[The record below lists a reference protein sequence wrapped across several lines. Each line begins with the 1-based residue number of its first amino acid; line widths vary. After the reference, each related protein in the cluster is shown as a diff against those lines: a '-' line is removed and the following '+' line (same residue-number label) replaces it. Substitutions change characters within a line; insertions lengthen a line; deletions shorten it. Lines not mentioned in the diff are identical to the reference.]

1 MLKLNIINVPGVY
14 EIPIAIRKNIKK
26 FDGFIALG
34 CVIKGQTPHFDLICS
49 STFNSILNLS
59 INFNKP
65 IGNGIITAY
74 NMKQALQRSK
84 NTKVKNQ
91 IKDQK
96 LLMQSCPFYK
106 MDLKKSKNSSP
117 RIKVIQKLYNALM
130 NPDALIEYP
139 KSQYKK
145 FIKDV
150 VTGTLERSD
159 LIEEQIKSFLAN
171 DINLTKTDKL
181 LKIILFAAIFELM
194 FKHNTPKK
202 VIINEYLLASEHF
215 LEKIQIGYLN
225 AILDKI
231 SKELRKD
238 D

>member
-1 MLKLNIINVPGVY
+1 M
-14 EIPIAIRKNIKK
+14 
-26 FDGFIALG
+26 
-34 CVIKGQTPHFDLICS
+34 
-49 STFNSILNLS
+49 
-59 INFNKP
+59 
-65 IGNGIITAY
+65 
-74 NMKQALQRSK
+74 RSY
-84 NTKVKNQ
+84 
-91 IKDQK
+91 
-96 LLMQSCPFYK
+96 PFYL

-130 NPDALIEYP
+130 NPDAIIDYP

-150 VTGTLERSD
+150 VTGTLERSE
-159 LIEEQIKSFLAN
+159 LIEDQIKSYLAD

-194 FKHNTPKK
+194 FKHSTPKK
-202 VIINEYLLASEHF
+202 VIINEYLVASEHF

>member
-1 MLKLNIINVPGVY
+1 MSQKKL
-14 EIPIAIRKNIKK
+14 
-26 FDGFIALG
+26 
-34 CVIKGQTPHFDLICS
+34 
-49 STFNSILNLS
+49 
-59 INFNKP
+59 
-65 IGNGIITAY
+65 
-74 NMKQALQRSK
+74 
-84 NTKVKNQ
+84 
-91 IKDQK
+91 
-96 LLMQSCPFYK
+96 
-106 MDLKKSKNSSP
+106 NSSP
-117 RIKVIQKLYNALM
+117 RIKVIQKLYNSLM
-130 NPDALIEYP
+130 NPDSSIEYP

-159 LIEEQIKSFLAN
+159 LIEDKIKSYLSN
-171 DINLTKTDKL
+171 DIDLTKTDKL

-194 FKHNTPKK
+194 FRHTTPKN

-231 SKELRKD
+231 SKKIRKD